1 MNKKIFFALA
11 FCALFS
17 TSAFAQDFQSV
28 LKETVTD
35 FFKAKAPAD
44 KINQSNKLNLIAKK
58 FDKEWA
64 AAYYAGLSKIM
75 LSYEEQDNAK
85 KDAYLDDAGDLI
97 NTAAGLSDKS
107 NAKQQSEIYAI
118 TAMAA
123 NARIGVDPQ
132 KRWRKYGKIFDDN
145 LEQAK
150 VQNEANPRIYFL
162 KGTSTFYTPKAFG
175 GGKKKA
181 LGYFEKAKGFFDAED
196 KEDILTPSWGAE
208 TNEYF
213 LGQCQ
218 GSDEDTE

>member
-1 MNKKIFFALA
+1 MNKKFFFSLA

-17 TSAFAQDFQSV
+17 VTAFAQDLQPV
-28 LKETVTD
+28 LSETAEA
-35 FFKAKAPAD
+35 FFKAKDPSD
-44 KINQSNKLNLIAKK
+44 KISQSNKLSLIARK

-75 LSYEEQDNAK
+75 LSYEEPDNGK
-85 KDAYLDDAGDLI
+85 KDAYLDEADDLI
-97 NTAAGLSDKS
+97 STAATLSDKN
-107 NAKQQSEIYAI
+107 NAKQQSEIYTI

-150 VQNEANPRIYFL
+150 AQNEENPRIYFL

-175 GGKKKA
+175 GGKEKA
-181 LGYFEKAKGFFDAED
+181 LEYFERAKAYFETENKD
-196 KEDILTPSWGAE
+196 DIMVPSWGAE

-213 LGQCQ
+213 LQQCQ
-218 GSDEDTE
+218 EAGDAD